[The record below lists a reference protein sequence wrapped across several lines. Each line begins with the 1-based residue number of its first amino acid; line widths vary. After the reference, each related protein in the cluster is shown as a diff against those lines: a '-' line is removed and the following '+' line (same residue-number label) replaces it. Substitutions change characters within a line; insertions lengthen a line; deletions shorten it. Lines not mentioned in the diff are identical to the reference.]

1 MRCEIKQRKVIGEI
15 GRKRYILIII
25 LYFSAKSAVTQ
36 LVKKYDFYILPTPT
50 PELSDSLNSLIV
62 CPFSRASGIL

>member
-1 MRCEIKQRKVIGEI
+1 MRWEVRQRKVIGEI

-36 LVKKYDFYILPTPT
+36 LVRIYDCYILPTPT
-50 PELSDSLNSLIV
+50 TELSDTTHL
-62 CPFSRASGIL
+62 